1 MQIIQASPQLAATVR
16 TIVAVGMAGHLTRR
30 ASDLQDDT
38 AVTIT
43 LAQAG
48 FGASSIRA
56 LRSCAVSIARQT
68 KAAASTKA
76 H

>member
-1 MQIIQASPQLAATVR
+1 MQIIQASPQLVSAVQTM
-16 TIVAVGMAGHLTRR
+16 IAVGMASHLMRR
-30 ASDLQDDT
+30 AADLHDDIS
-38 AVTIT
+38 VTVT

-56 LRSCAVSIARQT
+56 LRSCAVSIARQYS
-68 KAAASTKA
+68 ASTKA